1 MGESMGSIKPDYIA
15 RAVKNRQGK
24 DKWTDIGVAYT
35 STKGIITVYLSALPL
50 NDKIVLIP
58 VKKG

>member
-1 MGESMGSIKPDYIA
+1 MGSIKPDYIV

-35 STKGIITVYLSALPL
+35 STKGTITVFYFSVPFCITI
-50 NDKIVLIP
+50 KR
-58 VKKG
+58 